1 MALPEVLFIMGPT
14 ASGKTDLAMQLYD
27 SQSCELISVDSALV
41 YRGMDIGTAK
51 PSQQEL
57 TDYPH
62 HLVDICAIDEPY
74 SASRF
79 RLDALPII
87 ERAIQAGK
95 LPVLVGGTMLYFK
108 TLLQGIA
115 DLPSANEAFRLEINQ
130 RANSVGWPALHAEL
144 ATFDPE
150 SAARIKPA
158 DSQRIQ
164 RAFEVYHLTGKT
176 LTQFFA
182 EQDETRLKYN
192 VLSVAIAPT
201 DRDQLRQRI
210 RLRFQSMLDNGF
222 IDEVQ
227 EILAQGYHPDLPA
240 LRSVG
245 YRQVVEFLQGQ
256 YDQEMMV
263 EKAITATARLA
274 KRQMTWLRSWPD
286 IHWLESGV
294 ENNLNSLKSLLSS
307 NCNT

>member
-1 MALPEVLFIMGPT
+1 
-14 ASGKTDLAMQLYD
+14 
-27 SQSCELISVDSALV
+27 
-41 YRGMDIGTAK
+41 
-51 PSQQEL
+51 
-57 TDYPH
+57 
-62 HLVDICAIDEPY
+62 
-74 SASRF
+74 
-79 RLDALPII
+79 
-87 ERAIQAGK
+87 
-95 LPVLVGGTMLYFK
+95 MLYFK